1 LVAISGGRTREKGLS
16 ECIRGPEF
24 DNQDFNVGSWR
35 EGLKEKQTRV
45 LILATPDVSQYRNP
59 NQMEGDEVMSQLK
72 TRIQNLEKVCATS
85 DPELEKDA
93 RALVTLNISVGLLD
107 SSIDIEQTVKVYMEK
122 GFTLSRLFR
131 DIAAVGRGLPKHKL
145 GKASD

>member
-1 LVAISGGRTREKGLS
+1 
-16 ECIRGPEF
+16 
-24 DNQDFNVGSWR
+24 
-35 EGLKEKQTRV
+35 
-45 LILATPDVSQYRNP
+45 
-59 NQMEGDEVMSQLK
+59 MSQLK
-72 TRIQNLEKVCATS
+72 TRIKNLEKMCGS
-85 DPELEKDA
+85 GDPELEKDA

-145 GKASD
+145 GNASD